1 MGILARFCEKR
12 RLRKQEK
19 RERKLLKKYP
29 LRNLSATVF
38 IRQSNGSRTH
48 FENYLEQKLIERGA
62 QVFTADQ
69 QLGTEL
75 LKSGIFVPLVP
86 DIQVMLV
93 GTLLVFN
100 GVEVKEEI
108 WLEPKVGYETRL
120 RVYEDSL
127 ACWEE
132 EGGKRPKPPKPPKKE
147 VQIFQGSRF
156 QLSYRLLSSNGV
168 ILASGCCE
176 DYCPENSSP
185 ENAFQKIADSV
196 LDQLNGDN
204 VWDRIE
210 L

>member
-1 MGILARFCEKR
+1 MGIIARLCEKR

-75 LKSGIFVPLVP
+75 LKNGTFVPLAP

-93 GTLLVFN
+93 GTLLVFD
-100 GVEVKEEI
+100 GVEIKEEI
-108 WLEPKVGYETRL
+108 WLEPEVGYNARL
-120 RVYEDSL
+120 YMYRNALSR
-127 ACWEE
+127 WEW
-132 EGGKRPKPPKPPKKE
+132 GGNEPKPPAPPKKE
-147 VQIFQGSRF
+147 IQILRGSRF
-156 QLSYRLLSSNGV
+156 QLCYRLFSSNGV

-176 DYCPENSSP
+176 SSCPENFSP
-185 ENAFQKIADSV
+185 KNAFQKIADSV